1 MLLGI
6 VNTCHF
12 ICEQFNEKH
21 LIKEYHIFLHNEEL
35 SVICINIQE
44 WMKNT
49 YYKIEK
55 SIGKVAQNGNQHTTK
70 KYYLVTFC
78 FITTLIILKKIRST

>member
-1 MLLGI
+1 MLQLNETTKKSKKLCLGKI
-6 VNTCHF
+6 WYLALS
-12 ICEQFNEKH
+12 IRCEQFNEKH

-35 SVICINIQE
+35 SVIICINIQE

-55 SIGKVAQNGNQHTTK
+55 FIGKVAQNGNQHTPRN
-70 KYYLVTFC
+70 
-78 FITTLIILKKIRST
+78 II

>member
-1 MLLGI
+1 MK
-6 VNTCHF
+6 
-12 ICEQFNEKH
+12 KH

-35 SVICINIQE
+35 SVIICINIQE

-55 SIGKVAQNGNQHTTK
+55 SIGKVAQNGNQHTPRN
-70 KYYLVTFC
+70 
-78 FITTLIILKKIRST
+78 II